1 MNKILNF
8 IRVIYLMKFKHT
20 PGGVEA
26 TLGTVSIVISS
37 LSRGLGMG
45 VDVAEGPWALGN
57 LAAILCLACGWAG
70 TSISRSGMSFWGG
83 SSGAASS
90 CYNGI
95 QRRWTNDLCLY
106 CI

>member
-45 VDVAEGPWALGN
+45 VDVAEGP
-57 LAAILCLACGWAG
+57 
-70 TSISRSGMSFWGG
+70 
-83 SSGAASS
+83 
-90 CYNGI
+90 
-95 QRRWTNDLCLY
+95 
-106 CI
+106 